1 MHKRLAVLVYN
12 ALLVDHSDVVH
23 IEIADHEMGHHYADH
38 TDMAQYEL
46 VLSDVAHNEV
56 VDYGVVLHNVD
67 QTDIADHQMVP
78 HDVVDQCMTA
88 PHCLLDQL
96 FEAH

>member
-1 MHKRLAVLVYN
+1 MHKRLAVLEYN
-12 ALLVDHSDVVH
+12 ALLVDHSDVFHV
-23 IEIADHEMGHHYADH
+23 EIAEMGHHYADH

-56 VDYGVVLHNVD
+56 VDHEVVLHNVD
-67 QTDIADHQMVP
+67 QTDDIADHQMVP

-88 PHCLLDQL
+88 PHCLLVLL